1 VGRVPARA
9 RLALIVLATL
19 VIAGVGGGLL
29 LVRPKDGPAGS
40 RGFAGSLRPAIPP
53 KDFRLRDQDGRT
65 ASLRQY
71 RGRTVVLTFLYST
84 CRDSC
89 PITASTVG
97 AAVQD
102 AGGDIPALSVSVDPA
117 NDTPDRARRF
127 LARRG
132 LTGRMRFLL
141 GTRAQLRPVWDD
153 YGISPQGDKGD
164 DGAFEHNAYVL
175 LIDRRGRQRVSFPFG
190 RLTAEGL
197 AHDIRLLEREPGA
210 AQRAVASA
218 AAAASARSA
227 AAR

>member
-1 VGRVPARA
+1 VAWVPVRA
-9 RLALIVLATL
+9 RIALIVLATL
-19 VIAGVGGGLL
+19 VIAGAGAVLL
-29 LVRPKDGPAGS
+29 LARPADDTAGG
-40 RGFAGSLRPAIPP
+40 RGFAGSLRPPAIPP

-84 CRDSC
+84 CRDTC

-97 AAVQD
+97 AAVEA
-102 AGGDIPALSVSVDPA
+102 AGGDVPTLSVSVDPA

-132 LTGRMRFLL
+132 LTGHMRFLL

-197 AHDIRLLEREPGA
+197 AHDIRLLERE
-210 AQRAVASA
+210 RI
-218 AAAASARSA
+218 
-227 AAR
+227 